1 MRRLTATATL
11 AATMMFAPAALAAG
25 GALGFDSSSG
35 GGPQTIYTVPSTGGT
50 PTMIAQGGLPS
61 FSPNGK
67 SLAYIG
73 NGSVFVAAA
82 SNGSGVRRIASGIP
96 TTDALSPGG
105 PAAWSQSS
113 KQLAY
118 SDGSS
123 VWVVN
128 ATGAG
133 SAHKVKGATNGFVT
147 SATHPVWSHDGKT
160 LYYLAIN
167 QAVSVQSSVY
177 QLYAVPA
184 AGGKATAVGAGF
196 ADGWAIRPF
205 SLSMSPSGRTL
216 AVTLGVFGDET
227 STSTAVGLVPVK
239 GGMGVALPNLSA
251 AAFSPSGLQ
260 LCAQSESGLVT
271 ASLGGTTIDVIVPA
285 GATGDPVA
293 CAWTF

>member
-1 MRRLTATATL
+1 
-11 AATMMFAPAALAAG
+11 
-25 GALGFDSSSG
+25 
-35 GGPQTIYTVPSTGGT
+35 VPSTGGT
-50 PTMIAQGGLPS
+50 PTMITQGGLPS

-82 SNGSGVRRIASGIP
+82 SDGSGVRRIASGIP

-118 SDGSS
+118 SD
-123 VWVVN
+123 V
-128 ATGAG
+128 
-133 SAHKVKGATNGFVT
+133 
-147 SATHPVWSHDGKT
+147 
-160 LYYLAIN
+160 
-167 QAVSVQSSVY
+167 
-177 QLYAVPA
+177 
-184 AGGKATAVGAGF
+184 
-196 ADGWAIRPF
+196 
-205 SLSMSPSGRTL
+205 
-216 AVTLGVFGDET
+216 GDET